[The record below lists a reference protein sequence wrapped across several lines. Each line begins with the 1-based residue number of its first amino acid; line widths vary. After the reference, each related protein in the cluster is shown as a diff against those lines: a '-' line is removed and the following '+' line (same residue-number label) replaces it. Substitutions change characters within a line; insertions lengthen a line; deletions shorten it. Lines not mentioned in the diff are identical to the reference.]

1 MSTACAKETER
12 YQPRPTLPQPHPTP
26 IPDVEIQVDGW
37 VADMTEE
44 VKMFK
49 IPGAARGGDG
59 INKNDVSFYK
69 RKNASE

>member
-1 MSTACAKETER
+1 
-12 YQPRPTLPQPHPTP
+12 
-26 IPDVEIQVDGW
+26 
-37 VADMTEE
+37 MTEE

-69 RKNASE
+69 CKNASE